1 MNLLRLLLSKTTHFD
16 SRLTF
21 PLAFAAVFMSCV
33 SSTYGQIIEE
43 SFLLVNSGEEVS
55 AGEGTPE
62 NVTTL
67 LNGGTLTNSNSRS
80 TILGPVLVLN
90 SSTIRR
96 EFDPLTVEGVIS
108 GQAQNTLTLS
118 GRSFA
123 SGAINLSG
131 DNDYQGPTVI
141 DSVFAVASNE
151 NSLGST
157 ASGTSITDFGQL
169 EVQVASSEA
178 FVVAGTQTPRTNNEN
193 LRFRH
198 SEAVSNDITF
208 QSGQILID
216 GPSEL
221 QSRIQLDQQGALS
234 AVLRGDTTVVG
245 GTEGSGNLTLRGDLS
260 FTNGG
265 IDHSGD
271 VIIEDINTDV
281 QFNAANS
288 FTGDI
293 IVTDQGT
300 LRVNH
305 SDSLGNSSNAVQV
318 RDRGDL
324 ILNQNIDRDVDLQTA
339 TLEIADGVTFDGDV
353 FASDFSNVGGTG
365 TFRGNIDFANGGTLS
380 GGNFEGTIGGAED
393 LRISGGAT
401 TTTRLNAANTFSGIT
416 TISSTTEINHADG
429 LGTNDFGTLIN
440 SRQTDLNTVTEE
452 TLTVSSSAVLNVNV
466 AQRQLPRALPNTFV
480 GLFSTN
486 PTLSLNSAGEY
497 DEVAEFSNA
506 DLVVRAESRIS
517 TLIVTGDGS
526 VSVDADSPGILTTEN
541 FILNGGSV
549 EGQIVS
555 PSIQKRGSGSA
566 TLSEL
571 TNFDG
576 DILVEGGSLSIDT
589 GGFGTTN
596 GTTRVSQGA
605 SLSIPGPVTYDQ
617 TRVEQEDIFLD
628 NGSELF
634 ISPRSQTAVRL
645 EGRLDLAETGATVV
659 GRSRFSSTLG
669 GRLEL
674 AGQITGGDLELL
686 GGSISLSGGDY
697 DYTGQTIVRNGS
709 LSIGEDDRLEN
720 TSGIELRNSSL
731 SIGEFNTQGVQLSN
745 DRIADSVAI
754 DSFNGDLNLAL
765 GSQETLG
772 NFRLSRGVTDIDI
785 GEGATLELNGLERA
799 TGALLS
805 VSEDNI
811 QSLQIN
817 NFSHTAGEVIPF
829 LTLRSQNNFTN
840 FATTNATGQIVPLQL
855 RSVAINNAVTSDNVL
870 ALNNDVLSSDTTVA
884 AIAFEDLDL
893 GGNRLKVE
901 SGAIMGSQSGAD
913 LRNGELTAGATGDFE
928 LIVLGGTSTIEANIV
943 DDGENAVSLTIGG
956 TTTLAGTNTFSG
968 TTTVNGDLRVASE
981 GALPDNGKLDISG
994 SSVTFTANSGTQHS
1008 LDRIRI
1014 TDGGSI
1020 EAAPG
1025 STPEI
1030 EFNRLELE
1038 EGTIER
1044 NVVLQ
1049 GNGEIVKTGSGQSN
1063 LQHSLFSDFSG
1074 TVIVQD
1080 GILDTNPLEQA
1091 TFRIEGGRLVIGAG
1105 STTNPNLNSFE
1116 LAGGEL
1122 TVNGSDF
1129 SREGLSGSFAVSED
1143 SRISLVGDVFFENE
1157 ITGTGDLAISS
1168 VRETRLEVRNSN
1180 ENYSGDVTIGS
1191 ETNATFAF
1199 TDSLGTGDITVDD
1212 GGTLRF
1218 FSAFEGDFSNGSPLA
1233 IVNRA
1238 ITLDNGS
1245 IGVSSDN
1252 AVLADVTVEGLSSI
1266 SGGTI
1271 IGTVRLNE
1279 QSRLTLSPTESAPV
1293 LIGRLEVNGE
1303 AELEFGISTL
1313 ASVQDPARQITAT
1326 VFSGVPN
1333 SVLNLQDHKLAN
1345 TELSLSYNIASG
1357 HSLEVL
1363 NNGLNADLV
1372 ISERER
1378 LSGSGTLRNSIA
1390 ILNGAVISPADEL
1403 DDTLFIDGSL
1413 TLDEGAIYEFSGN
1426 LEDLSIPFPTADE
1439 FSSDLISITDSLTFS
1454 ASQAQPFI
1462 LDISGDESF
1471 LSLLNSDQQFSF
1483 NIASASEIIGFS
1495 ETAVQFRGL
1504 EAGTQL
1510 SLRSDGSNLVLSN
1523 FIVAVPEPSG
1533 ALVIFG
1539 LSISLLSRRSRRK

>member
-33 SSTYGQIIEE
+33 SSTYGQITEE

-497 DEVAEFSNA
+497 DEVAEFFNA
-506 DLVVRAESRIS
+506 ALVVQEENRIS
-517 TLIVTGDGS
+517 TVVVRDGGS
-526 VSVDADSPGILTTEN
+526 VSVDADSPGRLTTEN

-555 PSIQKRGSGSA
+555 PSIQKLGGGSA
-566 TLSEL
+566 SLSEL

-576 DILVEGGSLSIDT
+576 DILVEGGSLSVAP

-596 GTTRVSQGA
+596 GITRVA
-605 SLSIPGPVTYDQ
+605 SENAVLSIPGPVRLQ
-617 TRVEQEDIFLD
+617 ETRVVQEDIFLD
-628 NGSELF
+628 NATGIRSGGGLV
-634 ISPRSQTAVRL
+634 INSQSQTSVRL
-645 EGRLDLAETGATVV
+645 EGRLDLGETGSIISA

-686 GGSISLSGGDY
+686 GGSTTLSGD
-697 DYTGQTIVRNGS
+697 DFDFTGQTIVRNGF
-709 LSIGEDDRLEN
+709 LSIREDSRLEN
-720 TSGIELRNSSL
+720 TSGIELRNSRLFISNA
-731 SIGEFNTQGVQLSN
+731 NTQGVQLSN
-745 DRIADSVAI
+745 DLIADSVTV
-754 DSFNGDLNLAL
+754 DSFNGQLSILS
-765 GSQETLG
+765 GTQETLG
-772 NFRLSRGVTDIDI
+772 NFRLSRGVTEFTIS
-785 GEGATLELNGLERA
+785 EGGNLELNGLERA
-799 TGALLS
+799 TGTLLE
-805 VSEDNI
+805 VSEDDS

-829 LTLRSQNNFTN
+829 LTLRTQNTGFYNTISG
-840 FATTNATGQIVPLQL
+840 FATTNETGHIVPLQL
-855 RSVAINNAVTSDNVL
+855 RSVAIDDAVASDNV
-870 ALNNDVLSSDTTVA
+870 AVLNNDVLSSNTTVA
-884 AIAFEDLDL
+884 AIDFDNLDL

-901 SGAIMGSQSGAD
+901 SGAVRAGR
-913 LRNGELTAGATGDFE
+913 LTNGELTAGATGDFE
-928 LIVLGGTSTIEANIV
+928 LIVLGGGSTIEANIV

-1439 FSSDLISITDSLTFS
+1439 FSSDLIRL
-1454 ASQAQPFI
+1454 ASP
-1462 LDISGDESF
+1462 
-1471 LSLLNSDQQFSF
+1471 
-1483 NIASASEIIGFS
+1483 IA
-1495 ETAVQFRGL
+1495 
-1504 EAGTQL
+1504 
-1510 SLRSDGSNLVLSN
+1510 
-1523 FIVAVPEPSG
+1523 
-1533 ALVIFG
+1533 
-1539 LSISLLSRRSRRK
+1539 